1 MFLLDHHNLNG
12 RVYLAIIIVLA
23 EWHPFLLARF
33 FHSDSSSYFHYA
45 DELISRGALIVIGQE

>member
-23 EWHPFLLARF
+23 EWLPFLLARF

-45 DELISRGALIVIGQE
+45 DELISRGP